1 MKMSEEEQIERMRR
15 NQERLTNRKKPPIS
29 APGAQTQSQGSDTRE
44 EVCQVIHQYIR
55 LSHYIMLC
63 AYNYQF
69 VFPQAP
75 FPLRVTRVV
84 TAVLPSSLVAR
95 RVSVE
100 DPPPELD
107 NPLPEQ
113 IQPETQQGL
122 AEPST
127 KMLNKPPRRLL
138 LESPDQNRSSAEV
151 HQDQSVKRTSRQQ
164 RLQGV
169 LRSSRR
175 EARSEGS
182 RAESTESSRNQV
194 GHQAGVGDGSA
205 SSDVRVRKK

>member
-1 MKMSEEEQIERMRR
+1 
-15 NQERLTNRKKPPIS
+15 
-29 APGAQTQSQGSDTRE
+29 
-44 EVCQVIHQYIR
+44 
-55 LSHYIMLC
+55 MLC
-63 AYNYQF
+63 AYIYWF

-113 IQPETQQGL
+113 IQPEMQQGL
-122 AEPST
+122 AEQST

-151 HQDQSVKRTSRQQ
+151 HQDQPFKRTSRQQ

-175 EARSEGS
+175 ESRSEGS

-194 GHQAGVGDGSA
+194 GDQAGVGNGSVN
-205 SSDVRVRKK
+205 SDVRVRKKSKTPEICYHTRNVPL